1 MSKNLYIISTGIGDF
16 DLISKKGEKVIMEM
30 DILTGY
36 PQLKKRDFGK
46 PFYETK
52 NIEEL
57 KEIISKFDGKKIGI
71 LVSGDAGFF
80 SFAKKIYKELKDS
93 IAGVIPS
100 VSTFQYA
107 LAKIFETYED
117 VHFFSLHSN
126 DNLEELKNMM
136 TIHNKIFILL
146 RNIEQARMILKLTNT
161 ANSEITFFADLNTE
175 NEIITHNIDDLN
187 ENCQKIA
194 VYWRKNE

>member
-1 MSKNLYIISTGIGDF
+1 MNKNLYIISTGIGDF
-16 DLISKKGEKVIMEM
+16 DLISKKGEKLIMEM
-30 DILTGY
+30 DILAGY

-46 PFYETK
+46 PFYDTK
-52 NIEEL
+52 NIVEL
-57 KEIISKFDGKKIGI
+57 KEIIAKFNDKKIGI
-71 LVSGDAGFF
+71 LVSGDTGFF
-80 SFAKKIYKELKDS
+80 SFAKKIYTELKDR
-93 IAGVIPS
+93 IADVIPG

-117 VHFFSLHSN
+117 VLFFSLHSN
-126 DNLEELKNMM
+126 DNLEELKNIM
-136 TIHNKIFILL
+136 TIHKKIFILL
-146 RNIEQARMILKLTNT
+146 RNIEQAKMITELINT

-175 NEIITHNIDDLN
+175 NEIITHKIDELN